1 MKAYELFL
9 RSSGITIDT
18 RQVYK
23 NQLFV
28 ALKGPNFN
36 GNHFVQDA
44 LDQGAIGAI
53 VDEKD
58 AVIGENCILVDDALE
73 CLQNMALKHRER
85 FTIPVIGLTGSNGKT
100 TVKELLQR
108 GLSSQYNVLSTKG
121 NLNNHIGVPLTLLR
135 ITRDHDFAIIEMGA
149 NHQGEIKSYCSW
161 VKPTHG
167 MITNIGKAHLEGFGG
182 LEGVLHGKMELFDAV
197 CSSGGTVFYPF
208 IEKDI
213 AQKLGTYSHKTTY
226 GIDPSAD
233 FYLPVEIDGDVL
245 QIRQHPNPKKATF
258 QLKGNFNRNNIIG
271 AAALCNHFSLKE
283 DDYLPPLLAYNP
295 QNNRSQ
301 YIEKNKAT
309 IVLDAY
315 NANPSSMRA
324 SIDGFMARPG
334 KKILILGEMKELG
347 EYSRD
352 EHQALV
358 DYLQA
363 LDISESLFFG
373 HEFSHCHLA
382 GNQTFYTNKGDLKE
396 HLLHQS
402 NKLCSILIK
411 GSRSCKLE
419 ELLD

>member
-9 RSSGITIDT
+9 LSSGITIDT
-18 RQVYK
+18 RHVYK

-36 GNHFVQDA
+36 GNRFVEDA
-44 LDQGAIGAI
+44 LNQGAIGAI
-53 VDEKD
+53 VDDEE
-58 AVIGENCILVDDALE
+58 AVVGENCILVKDCLK
-73 CLQNMALKHRER
+73 CLQHMALKHRER

-108 GLSSQYNVLSTKG
+108 GLSSQINVLATKG
-121 NLNNHIGVPLTLLR
+121 NFNNHIGVPLTLLR
-135 ITRDHDFAIIEMGA
+135 ITKDHDIAIVEMGA

-161 VKPTHG
+161 AKPSHG
-167 MITNIGKAHLEGFGG
+167 LITNIGKAHLEGFGG
-182 LEGVLHGKMELFDAV
+182 LEGVLQGKMELFDAV
-197 CSSGGTVFYPF
+197 CSSGGEVFYPYA
-208 IEKDI
+208 EEGI
-213 AQKLGTYSHKTTY
+213 AKKLGNYTHTTTF
-226 GIDPSAD
+226 GIEPSAD
-233 FYLPVEIDGDVL
+233 FSLPIEINGDIL
-245 QIRQHPNPKKATF
+245 QYCDRQKKTPF
-258 QLKGNFNRNNIIG
+258 QLKGRFNRNNVIG
-271 AAALCNHFSLKE
+271 AAALCKHFSIRAE
-283 DDYLPPLLAYNP
+283 DYLQPLLEYSP

-301 YIEKNKAT
+301 YLERNKAT

-347 EYSRD
+347 EYSKE

-363 LDISESLFFG
+363 LDISESIFFG
-373 HEFSHCHLA
+373 DEFSQCVMA
-382 GNQTFYTNKGDLKE
+382 ENQTFYANKGDLKE
-396 HLLHQS
+396 HLVHQS
-402 NKLCSILIK
+402 NSPCSILIK

-419 ELLD
+419 ELID

>member
-9 RSSGITIDT
+9 QSSGISIDT
-18 RQVYK
+18 RHVFK

-44 LDQGAIGAI
+44 LNQGAIGAI
-53 VDEKD
+53 VDEKE
-58 AVIGENCILVDDALE
+58 AVVSPRCILVDDCLK

-100 TVKELLQR
+100 TVKELLHR
-108 GLSSQYNVLSTKG
+108 GLSAQFNVLATKG
-121 NLNNHIGVPLTLLR
+121 NFNNHIGVPLTLLR
-135 ITRDHDFAIIEMGA
+135 IKKDHDIAIIEMGA
-149 NHQGEIKSYCSW
+149 NHQGEIKSYCAW
-161 VKPTHG
+161 AKPSHG
-167 MITNIGKAHLEGFGG
+167 LITNIGKAHLEGFGG
-182 LEGVLHGKMELFDAV
+182 LDGVLHGKMELFDAV
-197 CSSGGTVFYPF
+197 CSSGGEIFYPF
-208 IEKDI
+208 NEEGITK
-213 AQKLGTYSHKTTY
+213 KLGNYPHKTTY
-226 GIDPSAD
+226 GLKPSAS
-233 FYLPVEIDGDVL
+233 FSLPIETDGDIL
-245 QIRQHPNPKKATF
+245 QYCDEQKKIPF
-258 QLKGNFNRNNIIG
+258 QLKGNFNSNNIIG
-271 AAALCNHFSLKE
+271 AAALCNHFSVKAA
-283 DDYLPPLLAYNP
+283 DYLPPLLEYNP

-301 YIEKNKAT
+301 YLERNKAT

-347 EYSRD
+347 EYSKD

-358 DYLQA
+358 DYLQT
-363 LDISESLFFG
+363 LGISQSLFFG
-373 HEFSHCHLA
+373 DEFSTCLLA
-382 GNQTFYTNKGDLKE
+382 GNQTFYANKASLKD
-396 HLLHQS
+396 HLLRQS
-402 NKLCSILIK
+402 KSPCSILIK